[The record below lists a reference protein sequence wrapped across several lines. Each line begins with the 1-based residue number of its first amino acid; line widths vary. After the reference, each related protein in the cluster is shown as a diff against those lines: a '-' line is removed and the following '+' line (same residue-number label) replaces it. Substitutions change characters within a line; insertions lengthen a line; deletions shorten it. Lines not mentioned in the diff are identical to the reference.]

1 MADAAED
8 DKVFYLIVTV
18 ALFAAI
24 GGVYYWLYNTLQGRR
39 VLRKFGV
46 RTSVRGKAHAEAKGG
61 FGASN
66 DDKRIG

>member
-1 MADAAED
+1 MADGED
-8 DKVFYLIVTV
+8 DKIFYLVCTV
-18 ALFAAI
+18 VLFAATA
-24 GGVYYWLYNTLQGRR
+24 GLYYWLYNTLAGRR

-46 RTSVRGKAHAEAKGG
+46 RTSVRGKAHAEARGG